1 MGIHGLW
8 EVIGR
13 GDLVSLAQYA
23 TDHYK
28 QHGRPLRVAV
38 DEPGWRFNN
47 LTPAQVAF
55 IRSKEPAANPIEKNI
70 MWRILHL
77 MKYNIQLVWVF
88 DGPRRPWK
96 RNKRGGGGSPRDER
110 ERTQLTRQLL
120 DHLKVPH
127 HNAPAEAEAECVRM
141 QRLGIVDAVWS
152 DDGDTLMFG
161 ATCILSAHKE
171 GKSWSQDKIRVVQA
185 EKILAEHDLDRESLV
200 AWAVLA
206 GGDYD
211 TTGLPS
217 CGAQIARLV
226 SRKRHGLGRAL
237 CQASEYDLPAWRS
250 RLEEVLRQ
258 EGKQLLVPP
267 TFPDFKALGH
277 YCNPVVTPE
286 DELRNINY
294 LKSDWDPKID
304 QAKLRVLL
312 RHRFNIWT
320 KGFMKHIAPVF
331 MIRQLARCPSH
342 DEALSENLK
351 YDIQLKRTKQKK
363 AGPGEDVAQ
372 PTQLEKKI
380 AFYPLPAVD
389 IDITE
394 PLGSGSED
402 WSIWEKNGS
411 HYDPA
416 EHVECNVLSC
426 FLEHGLPEGFL
437 VAPEPPKRQRKQNSG
452 AVVTDPG
459 EIGVAPTP
467 PQETDS
473 VNTVAVESATKKRGR
488 PKKTSTSASADAA
501 IVDAAPKKRG
511 RPPKDGNTASAKP
524 QPKKRKAL
532 AGAESPAK
540 SSPPVFR
547 LPREFSFAS
556 SADSTQN
563 HEEPTISAP
572 RLTESTHPAINP
584 PSQLSSFPTTPQAP
598 SNPVPGETTSPA
610 TLRALRASRWG
621 LPGPNAS
628 TTAATAADTPYA
640 VAPKVPPGVLVIDL
654 TD

>member
-1 MGIHGLW
+1 
-8 EVIGR
+8 
-13 GDLVSLAQYA
+13 
-23 TDHYK
+23 
-28 QHGRPLRVAV
+28 
-38 DEPGWRFNN
+38 
-47 LTPAQVAF
+47 
-55 IRSKEPAANPIEKNI
+55 
-70 MWRILHL
+70 
-77 MKYNIQLVWVF
+77 
-88 DGPRRPWK
+88 
-96 RNKRGGGGSPRDER
+96 
-110 ERTQLTRQLL
+110 
-120 DHLKVPH
+120 
-127 HNAPAEAEAECVRM
+127 
-141 QRLGIVDAVWS
+141 
-152 DDGDTLMFG
+152 
-161 ATCILSAHKE
+161 
-171 GKSWSQDKIRVVQA
+171 
-185 EKILAEHDLDRESLV
+185 
-200 AWAVLA
+200 
-206 GGDYD
+206 
-211 TTGLPS
+211 
-217 CGAQIARLV
+217 
-226 SRKRHGLGRAL
+226 
-237 CQASEYDLPAWRS
+237 
-250 RLEEVLRQ
+250 VLRQ

-416 EHVECNVLSC
+416 EHVECNILSC